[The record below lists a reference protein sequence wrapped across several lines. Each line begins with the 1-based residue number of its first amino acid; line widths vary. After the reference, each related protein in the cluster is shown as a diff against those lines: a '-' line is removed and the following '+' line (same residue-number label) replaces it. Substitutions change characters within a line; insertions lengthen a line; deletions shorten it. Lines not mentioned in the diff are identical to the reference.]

1 MCQQLDKFFKILKR
15 ALLPLT
21 SLLTVGVVS
30 YISSVYLFEYQV
42 VQFRIYQD
50 KQFHTLIYIQN
61 FIFILFPILIFIA
74 LGQIVF
80 GDPGLV
86 S

>member
-50 KQFHTLIYIQN
+50 KRFHTLIYIQN